1 IIDPGIGF
9 GKTLEQNYTILAR
22 LSRLSM
28 FGCPILLGLS
38 RKSMI
43 GKVLGADMD
52 GRLIG
57 TVSANVIG
65 LAAGARVL
73 RVHDVVEH
81 VEAIKIFTTMEAVR

>member
-1 IIDPGIGF
+1 
-9 GKTLEQNYTILAR
+9 
-22 LSRLSM
+22 
-28 FGCPILLGLS
+28 
-38 RKSMI
+38 MI

-81 VEAIKIFTTMEAVR
+81 VEAIKIFTAMEAVR